1 VTPQNLSENRY
12 NDYNSIREPAPDRI
26 LELQTRLREEEG
38 RCESLQQEIDE
49 KNLHIGT
56 LERQLH
62 EVQTHQIEAIDNNAL
77 SEPAQLE
84 SRYKMLRAVLL
95 QYREKNMLLRDRLE
109 ASEARERDL
118 RALLQRAQQDL
129 ENQNSGRVV
138 TQNRLETADNSILR
152 LENSVPGLNN
162 HIDSGSERRGSAT
175 NLSDSQSVAQQS
187 RSTRQGQ
194 RRDPNTHGYWLL
206 KGRGYQS
213 NGRPH
218 YALSRPISRK
228 HAYVYS

>member
-1 VTPQNLSENRY
+1 VQVRDDSQPVELDTQAGMPFMNRPAQSPSVQQPRRLHPKTPVTPQNLSENRY
-12 NDYNSIREPAPDRI
+12 NDYNSIREPVPDRI

-95 QYREKNMLLRDRLE
+95 QYREKNMLLSDRLE

-129 ENQNSGRVV
+129 
-138 TQNRLETADNSILR
+138 
-152 LENSVPGLNN
+152 
-162 HIDSGSERRGSAT
+162 
-175 NLSDSQSVAQQS
+175 
-187 RSTRQGQ
+187 
-194 RRDPNTHGYWLL
+194 
-206 KGRGYQS
+206 
-213 NGRPH
+213 
-218 YALSRPISRK
+218 
-228 HAYVYS
+228 